1 MRIPSVIPLTCA
13 WVTAEGWAR
22 SSVLP
27 QFAAAG
33 HKGAAAEAVRC
44 LRAFNQQYDEALA
57 AWSEEH
63 SSFQRPLRFDSWPFH
78 CALGSSVQGLIRS
91 RPASTHVLHSGRD
104 SGGEAPPR
112 RSMAFETTAN
122 HYKGAMCPESVAARP
137 TAEASSEPRFSDGF
151 FAGLR
156 VRAEAA
162 FDRLYGP
169 ERRAL
174 FRKIIVYLALGGLV
188 VHAVL
193 VFLARSLEEPS
204 PLVQAVGTN
213 YLAALYTPFSFVL
226 FYEVLLLIL
235 SIPESTTRSIGKQYE
250 ILSLIVIRN
259 VFKDI
264 AEFESV
270 TDLSGQVDE
279 FGAVLLDMGGGLL
292 MFLLVAVFYHVA
304 ARCPRTVETDPGSQ
318 DRVQVFIGRKKV
330 IALALS
336 ALLFG
341 LAAYNLARWGIDVSS
356 IARFSTLPTIDVR
369 TIFYLDLF
377 TVMIF
382 ADAVILL
389 LSLLLAGHY
398 ELVFRNA
405 AFVVSTILLR
415 FSLAVQKPYDV
426 ELGLVS
432 IAFGTLVLLTYA
444 YYQKYVVGPKRRPF
458 EGAA

>member
-1 MRIPSVIPLTCA
+1 VA
-13 WVTAEGWAR
+13 
-22 SSVLP
+22 
-27 QFAAAG
+27 
-33 HKGAAAEAVRC
+33 
-44 LRAFNQQYDEALA
+44 
-57 AWSEEH
+57 
-63 SSFQRPLRFDSWPFH
+63 
-78 CALGSSVQGLIRS
+78 
-91 RPASTHVLHSGRD
+91 RD
-104 SGGEAPPR
+104 SLPLGYVSDAREMPSSQPGPLAPFR
-112 RSMAFETTAN
+112 KR
-122 HYKGAMCPESVAARP
+122 C
-137 TAEASSEPRFSDGF
+137 
-151 FAGLR
+151 
-156 VRAEAA
+156 EAA

-169 ERRAL
+169 VRQAL
-174 FRKIIVYLALGGLV
+174 FRTLIVYLALGGLV
-188 VHAVL
+188 VHAGL
-193 VFLARSLEEPS
+193 VFLARSLDDPPS
-204 PLVQAVGTN
+204 LIAAVGTN
-213 YLAALYTPFSFVL
+213 YLSALYTPFSFVL

-235 SIPESTTRSIGKQYE
+235 SIPKSTTRSIGKQYE

-270 TDLSGQVDE
+270 TDLSGQFEE

-304 ARCPRTVETDPGSQ
+304 SRCDRTPITDQDFARRVE
-318 DRVQVFIGRKKV
+318 VFIGRKKV
-330 IALALS
+330 IALFLT

-341 LAAYNLARWGIDVSS
+341 LATYNLAQWCIDVSS
-356 IARFSTLPTIDVR
+356 VARFATVPSIDIR

-405 AFVVSTILLR
+405 AFVGSTILLR

-432 IAFGTLVLLTYA
+432 IAFGTLVLLTYR
-444 YYQKYVVGPKRRPF
+444 YYQKYVSEATVV
-458 EGAA
+458 EETTEATT